1 MSTKPCHQVPHLLLF
16 GTLPGMLTPP
26 GKLLLGLTT
35 LVSEEIFPAAQ
46 PQPTLVQWE
55 AVKLQDFVVQPL

>member
-1 MSTKPCHQVPHLLLF
+1 
-16 GTLPGMLTPP
+16 MLTPP